1 MGVSQKNEISK
12 EQKFMNELY
21 FEYERLMFFV
31 AKQYASNLYEQEEIV
46 QNALVQLLQ
55 KGDTLQK
62 LEPNARASYIAVTL
76 RNTAINY
83 RRKLEREQKRQISL
97 ETVSEEMAELQ
108 LPPADTFL
116 VHAENKAELL
126 RAYQGLSE
134 GDRHLLAGK
143 YILHLSNAELA
154 QQFQC
159 TPGSIRMK
167 LTRVRR
173 RFLAL
178 LKKEGTVDE

>member
-1 MGVSQKNEISK
+1 
-12 EQKFMNELY
+12 MNELY

-83 RRKLEREQKRQISL
+83 RRKLEREQQRQVSL
-97 ETVSEEMAELQ
+97 ETVPKATEELQ

-116 VHAENKAELL
+116 FHAENKRELL
-126 RAYQGLSE
+126 QAYKKLPEEDRYLLS
-134 GDRHLLAGK
+134 GK
-143 YILHLSNAELA
+143 YILHLSDEVMA
-154 QQFQC
+154 QQLQC
-159 TPGSIRMK
+159 KPSSIRMK
-167 LTRVRR
+167 LTRARR
-173 RFLAL
+173 KCLAL